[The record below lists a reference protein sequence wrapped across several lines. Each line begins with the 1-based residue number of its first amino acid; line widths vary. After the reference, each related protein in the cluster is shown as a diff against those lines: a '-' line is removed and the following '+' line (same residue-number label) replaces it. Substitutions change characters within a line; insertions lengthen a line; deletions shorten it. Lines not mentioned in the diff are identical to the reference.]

1 MQSLSKNQRAALAE
15 ITDVLRAVCHAHK
28 LPLAL
33 TWIPC
38 SVTEGEGDESIRV
51 LARGCN
57 ASSNEKCVLCAEDTA
72 CYASDKEMQG
82 FVHACMEHYLEEGE
96 GIVGKALQSN
106 HPFFYPD
113 VKEYHISEY
122 PLVHH
127 ARKFGLNAAV
137 AIRLRST
144 FTGNDDYILEFF
156 LPISMKGST
165 EQQLL
170 LNNLSGTMQR
180 ICRSLRTVS
189 DAELVGQG
197 ATFGLQDGF
206 APNLPPIT
214 LSRRNSQHSL
224 DSNSNSVSVAPLGV
238 SDSKSAGMQAD
249 GSREQVYHSII
260 LLAIFN
266 LVYIQLD
273 YFS

>member
-1 MQSLSKNQRAALAE
+1 MQNLSNNQRDALAE
-15 ITDVLRAVCHAHK
+15 IAVVLRAVCHAHK

-38 SVTEGEGDESIRV
+38 SVSEGEGNESIRV
-51 LARGCN
+51 CARGCN
-57 ASSNEKCVLCAEDTA
+57 ANLNDKCVLCVEDTA
-72 CYASDKEMQG
+72 CYVSDKEMQG
-82 FVHACMEHYLEEGE
+82 FVHACMEHFLKEGE

-156 LPISMKGST
+156 LPVNMKVSI

-180 ICRSLRTVS
+180 ICRSLRTVA
-189 DAELVGQG
+189 DAELVEQG
-197 ATFGLQDGF
+197 AKIGLQDGSV
-206 APNLPPIT
+206 PNISPIT
-214 LSRRNSQHSL
+214 FSMRNSQHSL
-224 DSNSNSVSVAPLGV
+224 DNNSNFINGSPLGV
-238 SDSKSAGMQAD
+238 CDSKSDGMHAD
-249 GSREQVYHSII
+249 DFREQVSHSNIKQALFYLI
-260 LLAIFN
+260 
-266 LVYIQLD
+266 YIQLD
-273 YFS
+273 